1 MSTKD
6 SVLWSSLTHTENGA
20 YVCYPKILLR
30 HDGKGGDGVGVHDG
44 VGGGNGGGVGNGVG
58 VVMVVVVVVMMVVLV
73 VVMVVVLVMVVGWW
87 CWWR

>member
-44 VGGGNGGGVGNGVG
+44 VGGGVGDVGNSVG
-58 VVMVVVVVVMMVVLV
+58 VVMMVVVMMVVLV
-73 VVMVVVLVMVVGWW
+73 VVLVVLVMVVGWL
-87 CWWR
+87 WWW